1 MHTHLPTY
9 IHTQIEPDMLKV
21 SRLSRK
27 RPSASMG
34 PPSPPSFR
42 SLWRRQI
49 RPNSPPSFHGHL
61 WRYLKQHAC
70 HANRASGAESVTP
83 ATQKA
88 AASNMSPFVAKL
100 PLTSME
106 VPKVP
111 RLPRTSSL
119 RCWKCHACHTTSR
132 GVKYVPFRRQASA
145 DIYGGAESTTLRC
158 RKRHACHTKS
168 RGVKYVPLRRQA
180 SADIYGGTEST
191 TPATQSEPEVLKVS
205 RLPHKKPRRQIC
217 PPSSPSFHWHL
228 WRYRKYHACHAK
240 WAWSAESVTP
250 ATQKAAASNM
260 SPFVA
265 KLPLTSMEVPKV
277 PRLPRKVSLK
287 CWKCH
292 ACHTK
297 SRGVKYVPLH
307 RQASADMYGGTK
319 SATPATQIE
328 PEVLKVSR
336 LPRQK
341 PRRQICPPSSPS
353 FRWHLWRCRKY
364 HACHAKRAWGA
375 ESVTPATQKAA
386 ASNMS
391 PFVAKLPLTSMEVP
405 RVPRLPRK
413 ASLKCWKCHA
423 CHTKSRGVKYVRLRR
438 QASTDIYGGTESTTP
453 AKQSEPEVLKVSRL
467 PHKKPRRQ
475 ICPPSS
481 PSFRGHLWRY

>member
-1 MHTHLPTY
+1 MKWWNLLWSVRCWVRK
-9 IHTQIEPDMLKV
+9 ISAGSAISLQIGSKDRTKLEL
-21 SRLSRK
+21 
-27 RPSASMG
+27 
-34 PPSPPSFR
+34 
-42 SLWRRQI
+42 
-49 RPNSPPSFHGHL
+49 
-61 WRYLKQHAC
+61 
-70 HANRASGAESVTP
+70 
-83 ATQKA
+83 
-88 AASNMSPFVAKL
+88 AASNFHIS
-100 PLTSME
+100 
-106 VPKVP
+106 
-111 RLPRTSSL
+111 
-119 RCWKCHACHTTSR
+119 HNIH
-132 GVKYVPFRRQASA
+132 ASA

-217 PPSSPSFHWHL
+217 PLSSPSFRWHLWRCRKYHPEVPKASRLPHKKPWRQICPPSSPSLRWHL

-297 SRGVKYVPLH
+297 SRGVKYVPL
-307 RQASADMYGGTK
+307 
-319 SATPATQIE
+319 
-328 PEVLKVSR
+328 
-336 LPRQK
+336 
-341 PRRQICPPSSPS
+341 
-353 FRWHLWRCRKY
+353 
-364 HACHAKRAWGA
+364 
-375 ESVTPATQKAA
+375 
-386 ASNMS
+386 
-391 PFVAKLPLTSMEVP
+391 
-405 RVPRLPRK
+405 
-413 ASLKCWKCHA
+413 
-423 CHTKSRGVKYVRLRR
+423 RR

-453 AKQSEPEVLKVSRL
+453 ATQSEPEVLKASRL